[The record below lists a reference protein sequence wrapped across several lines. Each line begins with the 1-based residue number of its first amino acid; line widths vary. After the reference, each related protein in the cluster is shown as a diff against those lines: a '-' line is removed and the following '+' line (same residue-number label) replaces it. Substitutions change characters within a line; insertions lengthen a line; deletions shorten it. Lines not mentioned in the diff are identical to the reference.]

1 MNVWPNLRTTELEKD
16 LYLESNVLFWLPL
29 KLSMSWMTVFIHN
42 MHTHKLNLC
51 SKKVGWWLHWWAGKA
66 VTGRKLRGVLGG
78 WQCFAVFSL
87 WKFIKLPVYHY
98 VHFSACMSNKSKSKT
113 NKIYSLSLYT
123 FFPFSQVIFW
133 NVISKMRNW
142 SKIKYSYT
150 SALKPA
156 KLNILT
162 RFSDIPNIKTGISW
176 HM

>member
-113 NKIYSLSLYT
+113 KSTLSLFILSFLSLKWY
-123 FFPFSQVIFW
+123 FEMLFPKCETGPRLNTAILQHW
-133 NVISKMRNW
+133 NQQS
-142 SKIKYSYT
+142 
-150 SALKPA
+150 
-156 KLNILT
+156 
-162 RFSDIPNIKTGISW
+162 
-176 HM
+176 